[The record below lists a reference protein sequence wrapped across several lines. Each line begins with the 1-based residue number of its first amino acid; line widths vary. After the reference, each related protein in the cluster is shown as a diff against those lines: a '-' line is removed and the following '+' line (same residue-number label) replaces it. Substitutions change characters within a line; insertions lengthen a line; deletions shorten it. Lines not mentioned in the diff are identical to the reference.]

1 MLHTHLKNIEEREV
15 VPGYHGQFIHS
26 DTMTVAHWNIEAHH
40 DMPEH
45 THPHEQIFNLLEG
58 TFELT
63 VAGET
68 VVAESGTVVVI
79 PANVK
84 HAGRSLSDCRVID
97 IFHPVRKEYQ

>member
-1 MLHTHLKNIEEREV
+1 MLHTHLKDIKEREIL
-15 VPGYHGQFIHS
+15 PGYRARFVHS

-45 THPHEQIFNLLEG
+45 AHPHEQIFNLLEG
-58 TFELT
+58 TFKLT

-68 VVAESGTVVVI
+68 VVAEPGTVVII

-84 HAGRSLSDCRVID
+84 HAGTSLSNCRVID
-97 IFHPVRKEYQ
+97 VFYPVRTDYQ